1 MTYTSTWRS
10 LNWLLA
16 MAVLCAAL
24 VFGEGAC
31 AQDYPS
37 RTITIVVP
45 FPAGGTSDTMARLV
59 AQELNTALGQPVV
72 VENRA
77 GANGNIGS
85 IAVAR
90 AAPDGYTLM
99 LSGVGSHAINA
110 GIYRKMPVDPVKDF
124 THVTMIASGANAI
137 AVNPGFP
144 AKTLKDLIAL
154 ARKDE
159 GKYNYAS
166 SGIGSSGNM
175 AMELFKQRAGIKID
189 HIPYKGGAPAT
200 TDVLGGQVPILVT
213 NADAVL
219 PYARSGE
226 LRILA
231 VTSSERN
238 ALYPE
243 TPTIAELG
251 YDGLNAIS
259 WTGISAPANLPKP
272 VATKLQQ
279 EIAKAVNGPLK
290 GKLEAMG
297 LVPGGNTPEE
307 FTKFVAA
314 EVTKWSAVAK
324 SAGVVVE

>member
-1 MTYTSTWRS
+1 MTEISKWRS
-10 LNWLLA
+10 LNRLLA
-16 MAVLCAAL
+16 MAALCAT
-24 VFGEGAC
+24 FCSGDGAW
-31 AQDYPS
+31 AQNYPS
-37 RTITIVVP
+37 RGITIVVP

-59 AQELNTALGQPVV
+59 AQELNKSFGQPVV

-85 IAVAR
+85 TAVAR
-90 AAPDGYTLM
+90 ATPDGYTLM
-99 LSGVGSHAINA
+99 LSGVGTHAINA
-110 GIYRKMPVDPVKDF
+110 GIYRKMPIDPVKDF
-124 THVTMIASGANAI
+124 THISLIASGANAI

-144 AKTLKDLIAL
+144 AKTLKGLIDLAK
-154 ARKDE
+154 KDP

-219 PYARSGE
+219 PYVQSGE

-231 VTSSERN
+231 VTSRERN
-238 ALYPE
+238 ALYPD

-251 YDGLNAIS
+251 YEGLNAIS
-259 WTGISAPANLPKP
+259 WTGISAPANLPKTL
-272 VATKLQQ
+272 ATILQQ

-290 GKLEAMG
+290 GKLEALG

-307 FTKFVAA
+307 FTEFVAA
-314 EVTKWSAVAK
+314 EVTKWSAVAN
-324 SAGVVVE
+324 SAGVIVE

>member
-1 MTYTSTWRS
+1 M
-10 LNWLLA
+10 L
-16 MAVLCAAL
+16 VLCATF
-24 VFGEGAC
+24 VFGEGAW
-31 AQDYPS
+31 AQNYPS
-37 RTITIVVP
+37 RGITIVVP

-59 AQELNTALGQPVV
+59 AQELNKSFGQPVV

-77 GANGNIGS
+77 GANGNLGS
-85 IAVAR
+85 TAVAR

-110 GIYRKMPVDPVKDF
+110 GIYKRMPIDPVKDF
-124 THVTMIASGANAI
+124 THISLIAAGANAI
-137 AVNPGFP
+137 AVNPSFP
-144 AKTLKDLIAL
+144 AKTLKDLIVL
-154 ARKDE
+154 AQNDA

-213 NADAVL
+213 NADAIL
-219 PYARSGE
+219 PYVQSGE

-231 VTSSERN
+231 ITSSERN
-238 ALYPE
+238 PMYPD

-251 YDGLNAIS
+251 YEGLNAVS

-272 VATKLQQ
+272 IATILQQ

-290 GKLEAMG
+290 GKLDAIG

-307 FTKFVAA
+307 YTKFVAD
-314 EVTKWSAVAK
+314 EVAKWSAVAK
-324 SAGVVVE
+324 SAGVIVE

>member
-1 MTYTSTWRS
+1 MTHISTWHN
-10 LNWLLA
+10 LNRLLA
-16 MAVLCAAL
+16 MLVLCATF
-24 VFGEGAC
+24 VFGEGAW
-31 AQDYPS
+31 AQNYPS
-37 RTITIVVP
+37 RGITIVVP

-59 AQELNTALGQPVV
+59 AQELNKSFGQPVV

-77 GANGNIGS
+77 GANGNLGS
-85 IAVAR
+85 TAVAR

-110 GIYRKMPVDPVKDF
+110 GIYKRMPIDPVKDF
-124 THVTMIASGANAI
+124 THISLIAAGANAI
-137 AVNPGFP
+137 AVNPSFP
-144 AKTLKDLIAL
+144 AKTLKDLIVL
-154 ARKDE
+154 AQNDA

-213 NADAVL
+213 NADAIL
-219 PYARSGE
+219 PYVQSGE

-231 VTSSERN
+231 ITSSERN
-238 ALYPE
+238 PMYPD

-251 YDGLNAIS
+251 YEGLNAVS

-272 VATKLQQ
+272 IATILQQ

-290 GKLEAMG
+290 GKLDAIG

-307 FTKFVAA
+307 YTKFVAD
-314 EVTKWSAVAK
+314 EVAKWSAVAK
-324 SAGVVVE
+324 SAGVIVE

>member
-1 MTYTSTWRS
+1 MVHIWSS
-10 LNWLLA
+10 QNLNRLLA
-16 MAVLCAAL
+16 MAVLCGMVVL
-24 VFGEGAC
+24 SDGAR
-31 AQDYPS
+31 AQNYPS
-37 RTITIVVP
+37 RTVTILVP

-59 AQELNTALGQPVV
+59 AQELNKSFGQPVV

-90 AAPDGYTLM
+90 ATPDGYTLM

-110 GIYRKMPVDPVKDF
+110 GIYKKMPVDPVKDF
-124 THVTMIASGANAI
+124 THISMIASGANAI
-137 AVNPGFP
+137 AVNPSFP
-144 AKTLKDLIAL
+144 AKTLKELIVL
-154 ARKDE
+154 AQKDA

-175 AMELFKQRAGIKID
+175 AMELFKQRADIKID

-213 NADAVL
+213 NADSIL
-219 PYARSGE
+219 PYVQSGQ

-238 ALYPE
+238 AMYPD

-251 YDGLNAIS
+251 YEGLNAVS
-259 WTGISAPANLPKP
+259 WTGISAPANLPRP
-272 VATKLQQ
+272 IATILQQ
-279 EIAKAVNGPLK
+279 EIAKAVNGPLS
-290 GKLEAMG
+290 GKFKAMG

-307 FTKFVAA
+307 FSKFVAD
-314 EVTKWSAVAK
+314 EVAKWSAVAK
-324 SAGVVVE
+324 SAGVTVE

>member
-1 MTYTSTWRS
+1 MIQISKWQG
-10 LNWLLA
+10 LNGLVA
-16 MAVLCAAL
+16 MAALCGTFF
-24 VFGEGAC
+24 FGDGAR

-37 RTITIVVP
+37 RGITIVVP

-59 AQELNTALGQPVV
+59 AQELNKAFGQPVV

-90 AAPDGYTLM
+90 AASDGYTLM

-110 GIYRKMPVDPVKDF
+110 GIFRKMPVDPVKDF
-124 THVTMIASGANAI
+124 THISVIASGANAI
-137 AVNPGFP
+137 AVNPSFP
-144 AKTLKDLIAL
+144 AKTLKDLVVL
-154 ARKDE
+154 AQKDPN
-159 GKYNYAS
+159 KYNYAS
-166 SGIGSSGNM
+166 PGIGSSSNM
-175 AMELFKQRAGIKID
+175 AMELFKQRADIKID

-213 NADAVL
+213 NADAIL
-219 PYARSGE
+219 PYVQSGQ

-231 VTSSERN
+231 VTSSQRN
-238 ALYPE
+238 AMYPD

-251 YDGLNAIS
+251 CEGLSAVS
-259 WTGISAPANLPKP
+259 WTGISAPANLPTP
-272 VATKLQQ
+272 IATMLQQ
-279 EIAKAVNGPLK
+279 EIAKAVSGPVK
-290 GKLEAMG
+290 GKLEAIG

-307 FTKFVAA
+307 FTKFVAD

-324 SAGVVVE
+324 SASVVVE